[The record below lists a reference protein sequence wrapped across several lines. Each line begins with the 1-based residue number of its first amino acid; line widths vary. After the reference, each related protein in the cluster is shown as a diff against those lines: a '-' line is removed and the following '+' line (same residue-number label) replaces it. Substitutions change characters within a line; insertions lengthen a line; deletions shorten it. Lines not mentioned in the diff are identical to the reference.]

1 MGFEEVEV
9 AVRAQS
15 HAGVDLEDRAHGR
28 VPDRDKLE
36 GHSRTRCFAARKY
49 SSKPGRA
56 ATVALDPPTSKPSAA
71 ASRRAMVK
79 ANEALFSRDA
89 GAVGGKVAGRFG
101 DVFAYRFRLPFGF
114 RRFAHRSTSGRFQTR
129 VARRRAIGSGKSGS
143 PVKRIAFRRVVRR
156 TSATS
161 ARPRR
166 FLPPAAIPS
175 KMVSQNECPRAA
187 ETAGG
192 VAPEIEPPARLAG
205 YRRDPRPLAR
215 PFGASTRG
223 GI

>member
-1 MGFEEVEV
+1 M
-9 AVRAQS
+9 S
-15 HAGVDLEDRAHGR
+15 
-28 VPDRDKLE
+28 
-36 GHSRTRCFAARKY
+36 
-49 SSKPGRA
+49 
-56 ATVALDPPTSKPSAA
+56 ALLPELCPQH
-71 ASRRAMVK
+71 
-79 ANEALFSRDA
+79 
-89 GAVGGKVAGRFG
+89 GGKVDGRFG
-101 DVFAYRFRLPFGF
+101 GVFAHRFRLPFGF
-114 RRFAHRSTSGRFQTR
+114 RRCAHRSTSGRFQTR